1 MENDFTKGDVILGE
15 DKMKKDISNKL
26 KSIQPSVTLA
36 ITAKAKSLKAQGVD
50 IIGFGAGE
58 PDFRTPK
65 HIREAAIDAIE
76 NESIGYTAASGMD
89 SLKQAICDKLKRDNN
104 LEYTKEQ
111 IVVSNGAKH
120 SLFNTLSA
128 ICNPGDEVIVPNPYW
143 VSYPELIRL
152 VDAKPVFVECPEEA
166 EFKYTVEALEKAI
179 TENTK
184 AIILNTPNNPTGT
197 AYKEEN
203 LKAIADLA
211 VKNNIYVISD
221 EIYEKLL
228 YEGNHKSIASF
239 NEDIKDLTIV
249 VNGVAKAYAMTGWRI
264 GYTACNEEIAK
275 TMSNFQSHATSNPN
289 TIAQYATIAALNAPE
304 DSLNEMLDAFR
315 ERRDYMV
322 DKINSIDNL
331 SCLKPQGAFYVMVN
345 ISKLLGK
352 TMDGKVINTSIDFAD
367 YLLENAKVAVVPG
380 IGFGNDNYVRLSYAT
395 SLENIKDGL
404 DRIEKAI
411 AL

>member
-1 MENDFTKGDVILGE
+1 
-15 DKMKKDISNKL
+15 MKKDISNKL

-152 VDAKPVFVECPEEA
+152 VDAKPVFVECSEEA

-197 AYKEEN
+197 AYKEED

-264 GYTACNEEIAK
+264 GYTACNKEVAK

>member
-1 MENDFTKGDVILGE
+1 
-15 DKMKKDISNKL
+15 MKKEISNKL

-65 HIREAAIDAIE
+65 HIRDAAIDAIE

-104 LEYTKEQ
+104 LEYTKDQ

-143 VSYPELIRL
+143 VSYPELVSL

-166 EFKYTVEALEKAI
+166 EFKYTLEALEAAI
-179 TENTK
+179 TDKTK

-197 AYKEEN
+197 AYKKED

-211 VKNNIYVISD
+211 VKHNIYVISD

-228 YEGNHKSIASF
+228 YEGEHTSIASF

-264 GYTACNEEIAK
+264 GYTACNKEIAK
-275 TMSNFQSHATSNPN
+275 AMSNFQSHATSNPN

-304 DSLNEMLDAFR
+304 DTLNEMVSAFK

-322 DKINSIDNL
+322 EKINSIENL

-345 ISKLLGK
+345 ISKLIGK
-352 TMDGKVINTSIDFAD
+352 TINGKVINNSIEFAD
-367 YLLENAKVAVVPG
+367 YLLEDAKVAVVPG
-380 IGFGNDNYVRLSYAT
+380 IGFGNDNYIRLSYAT
-395 SLENIKDGL
+395 SLDNIKEGL
-404 DRIEKAI
+404 NRIEKAI
-411 AL
+411 LL

>member
-1 MENDFTKGDVILGE
+1 
-15 DKMKKDISNKL
+15 MKKEISNKL

-65 HIREAAIDAIE
+65 HIRDAAIDAIE

-104 LEYTKEQ
+104 LEYTKDQ

-143 VSYPELIRL
+143 VSYPELVSL

-166 EFKYTVEALEKAI
+166 EFKYTLEALEAAI
-179 TENTK
+179 TDKTK

-197 AYKEEN
+197 AYKKED

-211 VKNNIYVISD
+211 VKHNIYVISD

-228 YEGNHKSIASF
+228 YEGEHTSIASF

-264 GYTACNEEIAK
+264 GYTACNKEIAK
-275 TMSNFQSHATSNPN
+275 AMSNFQSHATSNPN
-289 TIAQYATIAALNAPE
+289 TIAQYATIAALNASE
-304 DSLNEMLDAFR
+304 DTLNEMVSAFK

-322 DKINSIDNL
+322 EKINSIENL

-345 ISKLLGK
+345 ISKLIGK
-352 TMDGKVINTSIDFAD
+352 TINGKVINNSIEFAD
-367 YLLENAKVAVVPG
+367 YLLEDAKVAVVPG
-380 IGFGNDNYVRLSYAT
+380 IGFGNDNYIRLSYAT
-395 SLENIKDGL
+395 SLDNIKEGL
-404 DRIEKAI
+404 NRIEKAI
-411 AL
+411 SL

>member
-1 MENDFTKGDVILGE
+1 MRKN
-15 DKMKKDISNKL
+15 ISNKL

-36 ITAKAKSLKAQGVD
+36 ITAKAKSLKAQGID

-65 HIREAAIDAIE
+65 HIRDAAINAIE
-76 NESIGYTAASGMD
+76 NESIGYTAASGME
-89 SLKQAICDKLKRDNN
+89 SLKKAICDKLKRDNN
-104 LEYTKEQ
+104 LEYTQDQ

-143 VSYPELIRL
+143 VSYPELVRL

-166 EFKYTVEALEKAI
+166 EFKYTVEALEAAI
-179 TENTK
+179 TDKTK

-197 AYKEEN
+197 AYKEED
-203 LKAIADLA
+203 LRAIADLA
-211 VKNNIYVISD
+211 VKHNIYVISD

-228 YEGNHKSIASF
+228 YEGTHTSIASF
-239 NEDIKDLTIV
+239 NQDIKDLTIV

-264 GYTACNEEIAK
+264 GYTACNKEIAK
-275 TMSNFQSHATSNPN
+275 AMSNFQSHATSNPN
-289 TIAQYATIAALNAPE
+289 TIAQYATIAALNGPE
-304 DSLNEMLDAFR
+304 ETLNEMVNAFK
-315 ERRDYMV
+315 ERRDFMV
-322 DKINSIDNL
+322 EKINSIENL

-345 ISKLLGK
+345 ISKLIGK
-352 TMDGKVINTSIDFAD
+352 TINGKAINNSVDFAD
-367 YLLENAKVAVVPG
+367 YLLDDAKVAVVPG
-380 IGFGNDNYVRLSYAT
+380 IGFGNDNYIRLSYAT
-395 SLENIKDGL
+395 SLDNIKEGL
-404 DRIEKAI
+404 NRIEKAI

>member
-1 MENDFTKGDVILGE
+1 MR
-15 DKMKKDISNKL
+15 KDISNKL

-65 HIREAAIDAIE
+65 HIRDAAIDAIE

-104 LEYTKEQ
+104 LEYTKDQ

-143 VSYPELIRL
+143 VSYPELTRL

-166 EFKYTVEALEKAI
+166 EFKYTVEALESAI
-179 TENTK
+179 TDKTK

-197 AYKEEN
+197 AYKEED

-228 YEGNHKSIASF
+228 YEGTHKSIASF

-264 GYTACNEEIAK
+264 GYTACKKEIAK
-275 TMSNFQSHATSNPN
+275 SMSNFQSHATSNPN

-304 DSLNEMLDAFR
+304 DTLKEMLEAFK
-315 ERRDYMV
+315 ERRDFMV
-322 DKINSIDNL
+322 DKVNSIENL

-352 TMDGKVINTSIDFAD
+352 TLNGKEIKNSIDFAD
-367 YLLENAKVAVVPG
+367 YLLDDAKVAVVPG
-380 IGFGNDNYVRLSYAT
+380 IGFGNDNYIRLSYAT
-395 SLENIKDGL
+395 SLENIKEGL
-404 DRIEKAI
+404 ERIEKAI
-411 AL
+411 TL

>member
-152 VDAKPVFVECPEEA
+152 VDVKPVFVECPEEA

-197 AYKEEN
+197 AYKEED

-264 GYTACNEEIAK
+264 GYTACNKEIAK

>member
-1 MENDFTKGDVILGE
+1 
-15 DKMKKDISNKL
+15 MKKDISNKL

-36 ITAKAKSLKAQGVD
+36 ITAKAKSLKAQGID

-65 HIREAAIDAIE
+65 YIQDAAIDAIK

-89 SLKQAICDKLKRDNN
+89 NLKQAICNKLKRDNN
-104 LEYTKEQ
+104 LEYTKDQ
-111 IVVSNGAKH
+111 IVISNGAKH

-152 VDAKPVFVECPEEA
+152 VDAKPVFIDCPEQT
-166 EFKYTVEALEKAI
+166 EFKYTVEALQSAI
-179 TENTK
+179 TDKTK

-197 AYKEEN
+197 AYKEED

-211 VKNNIYVISD
+211 VKNNIYIISD

-228 YEGNHKSIASF
+228 YEGTHKSIASF

-249 VNGVAKAYAMTGWRI
+249 VNGVSKAYAMTGWRI
-264 GYTACNEEIAK
+264 GYTASNKDIAK
-275 TMSNFQSHATSNPN
+275 SMSNFQSHATSNPN

-304 DSLNEMLDAFR
+304 DELREMVKAFK
-315 ERRDYMV
+315 ERRDFMV
-322 DKINSIDNL
+322 DKINSIKDL

-352 TMDGKVINTSIDFAD
+352 SLNGKEIKSSIDLAN
-367 YLLENAKVAVVPG
+367 YLLDDAKVAVVPG
-380 IGFGNDNYVRLSYAT
+380 IGFGNDNYIRLSYAT
-395 SLENIKDGL
+395 SIENIKEGL

-411 AL
+411 TL

>member
-1 MENDFTKGDVILGE
+1 MR
-15 DKMKKDISNKL
+15 KDISSKL

-65 HIREAAIDAIE
+65 HIRDAAINAIE
-76 NESIGYTAASGMD
+76 NESIGYTAASGME

-104 LEYTKEQ
+104 LEYAQDQ

-120 SLFNTLSA
+120 SLFNTLAA

-143 VSYPELIRL
+143 VSYPELVRL
-152 VDAKPVFVECPEEA
+152 VDANPVFVECPEEA
-166 EFKYTVEALEKAI
+166 EFKYTVKALEEAI
-179 TENTK
+179 TDKTK

-197 AYKEEN
+197 AYEEED

-211 VKNNIYVISD
+211 VKHNIYVISD

-228 YEGNHKSIASF
+228 YEGTHTSIASF

-249 VNGVAKAYAMTGWRI
+249 INGVAKAYAMTGWRI
-264 GYTACNEEIAK
+264 GYTACNKEIAK
-275 TMSNFQSHATSNPN
+275 VMSNFQSHATSNPN
-289 TIAQYATIAALNAPE
+289 TIAQYATIEALSGPE
-304 DSLNEMLDAFR
+304 ETLNEMVKAFK
-315 ERRDYMV
+315 ERRDFMV
-322 DKINSIDNL
+322 EKINSIENL

-345 ISKLLGK
+345 ISKLIGK
-352 TMDGKVINTSIDFAD
+352 TINGKAINNSIDFAD
-367 YLLENAKVAVVPG
+367 YLLDDAKVAVVPG
-380 IGFGNDNYVRLSYAT
+380 IGFGNDNYIRLSYAT
-395 SLENIKDGL
+395 SLDNIKEGL
-404 DRIEKAI
+404 NRIEKAI

>member
-1 MENDFTKGDVILGE
+1 
-15 DKMKKDISNKL
+15 MKKEMSNKL

-65 HIREAAIDAIE
+65 HIRDAAIDAIE

-104 LEYTKEQ
+104 LEYTKDQ

-128 ICNPGDEVIVPNPYW
+128 ICNKGDEVIVPNPYW
-143 VSYPELIRL
+143 VSYPELVRL
-152 VDAKPVFVECPEEA
+152 VDAKPVFVECLEEN
-166 EFKYTVEALEKAI
+166 EFKYTLEALEDAI
-179 TENTK
+179 TDKTK

-197 AYKEEN
+197 AYRKED

-211 VKNNIYVISD
+211 IKYNIYIISD

-228 YEGNHKSIASF
+228 YEGEHTSIASF

-264 GYTACNEEIAK
+264 GYTACNKEIAK
-275 TMSNFQSHATSNPN
+275 AMSNFQSHATSNPN

-304 DSLNEMLDAFR
+304 DTLNEMVSAFK

-322 DKINSIDNL
+322 KKINSINNL

-345 ISKLLGK
+345 ISKLIGK
-352 TMDGKVINTSIDFAD
+352 TINGKVINNSIDFAD
-367 YLLENAKVAVVPG
+367 YLLEDAKVAVVPG
-380 IGFGNDNYVRLSYAT
+380 IGFGNDNYIRLSYAT
-395 SLENIKDGL
+395 SLDNIKEGL
-404 DRIEKAI
+404 NRIEKAI
-411 AL
+411 SL

>member
-1 MENDFTKGDVILGE
+1 MRKN
-15 DKMKKDISNKL
+15 ISNKL

-36 ITAKAKSLKAQGVD
+36 ITAKAKSLKAQGID

-65 HIREAAIDAIE
+65 HIRDAAINAIE
-76 NESIGYTAASGMD
+76 NESIGYTAASGME
-89 SLKQAICDKLKRDNN
+89 SLKKAICDKLKRDNN
-104 LEYTKEQ
+104 LEYTQDQ

-143 VSYPELIRL
+143 VSYPELVRL

-166 EFKYTVEALEKAI
+166 EFKYTVEALEAAI
-179 TENTK
+179 TDKTK

-197 AYKEEN
+197 AYKEED
-203 LKAIADLA
+203 LRAIADLA
-211 VKNNIYVISD
+211 VKHNIYVISD

-228 YEGNHKSIASF
+228 YEGTHTSIASF
-239 NEDIKDLTIV
+239 NQDIKDLTIV

-264 GYTACNEEIAK
+264 GYTACNKEIAK
-275 TMSNFQSHATSNPN
+275 AMSNFQSHATSNPN
-289 TIAQYATIAALNAPE
+289 TIAQYATIAALNGPE
-304 DSLNEMLDAFR
+304 ETLNEMVNAFK
-315 ERRDYMV
+315 ERRDFMV
-322 DKINSIDNL
+322 EKINSIENL

-345 ISKLLGK
+345 ISKLIGK
-352 TMDGKVINTSIDFAD
+352 TINGKAINNSIDFAD
-367 YLLENAKVAVVPG
+367 YLLDDAKVAVVPG
-380 IGFGNDNYVRLSYAT
+380 IGFGNDNYIRLSYAT
-395 SLENIKDGL
+395 SLDNIKEGL
-404 DRIEKAI
+404 NRIEKAI

>member
-1 MENDFTKGDVILGE
+1 MRKN
-15 DKMKKDISNKL
+15 ISNKL

-36 ITAKAKSLKAQGVD
+36 ITAKAKSLKAQGID

-65 HIREAAIDAIE
+65 HIRDAAINAIE
-76 NESIGYTAASGMD
+76 NESIGYTSASGME
-89 SLKQAICDKLKRDNN
+89 SLKKAICDKLKRDNN
-104 LEYTKEQ
+104 LEYTQDQ

-143 VSYPELIRL
+143 VSYPELVRL
-152 VDAKPVFVECPEEA
+152 VDAKPVFVECPEKA
-166 EFKYTVEALEKAI
+166 EFKYTVEALEAAI
-179 TENTK
+179 TDKTK

-197 AYKEEN
+197 AYKEED
-203 LKAIADLA
+203 LRAIADLA
-211 VKNNIYVISD
+211 VKHNIYIISD

-228 YEGNHKSIASF
+228 YEGTHTSIASF

-264 GYTACNEEIAK
+264 GYTACNKEIAK
-275 TMSNFQSHATSNPN
+275 AMSNFQSHATSNPN
-289 TIAQYATIAALNAPE
+289 TIAQYATIEALNGPE
-304 DSLNEMLDAFR
+304 ETLNEMIKAFK
-315 ERRDYMV
+315 ERRDFMV
-322 DKINSIDNL
+322 EKINSIENL

-345 ISKLLGK
+345 ISKLIGK
-352 TMDGKVINTSIDFAD
+352 TINGKVINNSIDFAD
-367 YLLENAKVAVVPG
+367 YLLDDAKVAVVPG
-380 IGFGNDNYVRLSYAT
+380 IGFGNDNYIRLSYAT
-395 SLENIKDGL
+395 SLDNIKEGL

>member
-1 MENDFTKGDVILGE
+1 MRKN
-15 DKMKKDISNKL
+15 ISNKL

-36 ITAKAKSLKAQGVD
+36 ITAKAKSLKAQGIE

-65 HIREAAIDAIE
+65 HIRDAAINAIE
-76 NESIGYTAASGMD
+76 NESIGYTAASGME
-89 SLKQAICDKLKRDNN
+89 SLKKAICDKLKRDNK
-104 LEYTKEQ
+104 LEYTQDQ

-143 VSYPELIRL
+143 VSYPELVRL
-152 VDAKPVFVECPEEA
+152 VDANPVFVECPEEA
-166 EFKYTVEALEKAI
+166 EFKYTIEALEAAI
-179 TENTK
+179 TDKTK

-197 AYKEEN
+197 AYKEED
-203 LKAIADLA
+203 LRAIADLA
-211 VKNNIYVISD
+211 VKHNIYVISD

-228 YEGNHKSIASF
+228 YEGTHTSIASF

-264 GYTACNEEIAK
+264 GYTACNKEIAK
-275 TMSNFQSHATSNPN
+275 AMSNFQSHATSNPN
-289 TIAQYATIAALNAPE
+289 TIAQYATIAALNGPE
-304 DSLNEMLDAFR
+304 ETLNEMIKAFK
-315 ERRDYMV
+315 ERRDFMV
-322 DKINSIDNL
+322 EKINSIENL

-345 ISKLLGK
+345 ISKLIGK
-352 TMDGKVINTSIDFAD
+352 TINGKVINNSIDFAD
-367 YLLENAKVAVVPG
+367 YLLDDAKVAVVPG
-380 IGFGNDNYVRLSYAT
+380 IGFGNDNYIRLSYAT
-395 SLENIKDGL
+395 SLDNIKEGL